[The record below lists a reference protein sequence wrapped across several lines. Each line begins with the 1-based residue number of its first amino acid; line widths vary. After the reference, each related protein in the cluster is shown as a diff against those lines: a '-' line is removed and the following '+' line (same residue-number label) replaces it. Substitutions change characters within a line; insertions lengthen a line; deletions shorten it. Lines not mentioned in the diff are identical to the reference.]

1 MIYVSYR
8 GIREDDLG
16 MWLDRIKARWVW
28 RWYEV
33 YLVVSDIV
41 TCEPVTA
48 REERY
53 TPWYLLAVFL

>member
-8 GIREDDLG
+8 GIREDNLG
-16 MWLDRIKARWVW
+16 MWLDRIKAGW
-28 RWYEV
+28 EIFKGL

-41 TCEPVTA
+41 TCKSVTA

-53 TPWYLLAVFL
+53 TP